1 MTARHS
7 LNNTLKPVLHNVHL
21 DEGVV
26 GSVPALALDGYLGV
40 AVVVAVVM
48 ADPDQLAV
56 IGRGRGVAHLRGQE
70 VGETLGGEPVNVV
83 DRVTLPGQRV
93 DKHPSARGHSGL
105 CNLKTSDYTKLKPI
119 SETVTVQC
127 SLTLSI

>member
-7 LNNTLKPVLHNVHL
+7 LNNTIKPILHNVYL

-26 GSVPALALDGYLGV
+26 SAVPALALDGDLGV

-56 IGRGRGVAHLRGQE
+56 VGGGRGVAHLRGQE
-70 VGETLGGEPVNVV
+70 VGEALGGEPVYVV
-83 DRVTLPGQRV
+83 DGVTLPSQ
-93 DKHPSARGHSGL
+93 
-105 CNLKTSDYTKLKPI
+105 
-119 SETVTVQC
+119 
-127 SLTLSI
+127 

>member
-7 LNNTLKPVLHNVHL
+7 LNNTPKPVLHNVYL

-26 GSVPALALDGYLGV
+26 GAVPALALDGDLGV

-56 IGRGRGVAHLRGQE
+56 VGGGRGVAHLRGQE
-70 VGETLGGEPVNVV
+70 VGEALGGEPVYVV
-83 DRVTLPGQRV
+83 DGVTLPGQRV
-93 DKHPSARGHSGL
+93 DKHPSARSDSGL
-105 CNLKTSDYTKLKPI
+105 CNLKTSDYTKSKPI
-119 SETVTVQC
+119 SETVTVH
-127 SLTLSI
+127 SLSPSK